1 MSRYCASCGKRLED
15 DAKFC
20 TSCGAP
26 VEQTAASSSQPAF
39 EQTGSLDTP
48 QTKSDDPLA
57 YRPDPAAGPAA
68 DSAAVETTQRI
79 PVTGTSAQQRP
90 ASAYAPDSPQGPAP
104 KKSATGPLIA
114 VIVVLVAI
122 IIALVIFFVI
132 KPFDNAA
139 TQTTAEVTKLHH
151 DDDADDLKP
160 LGDPNSLYDDD
171 DDDEDE
177 AGGEATLSEKNL
189 YRRLSEYYDLLE
201 DLDNEVRACAQVFNG
216 SYLEEDRTTRQ
227 NLADVAERTEDTI
240 EQYYD
245 IVEDLDVPMSSKN
258 YSSWKDI
265 IALYDDLDHRIDA
278 ICDAWEI
285 SLKYAKP
292 ADHKDKI
299 VAPLARDNVAGTND
313 NKYRLDFEERY
324 PGAKPVEVN

>member
-1 MSRYCASCGKRLED
+1 MSRYCASCGKLLAD

-26 VEQTAASSSQPAF
+26 VEQTTASNGQPAF

-48 QTKSDDPLA
+48 QTKPDDSLA
-57 YRPDPAAGPAA
+57 YRPDPAADP
-68 DSAAVETTQRI
+68 AAVETTQRI
-79 PVTGTSAQQRP
+79 PVAGTPAQQQP
-90 ASAYAPDSPQGPAP
+90 ASAYASDSPQAPAA
-104 KKSATGPLIA
+104 KKSATRALIA

-132 KPFDNAA
+132 KPFDNSA

-151 DDDADDLKP
+151 DVDADDLKP
-160 LGDPNSLYDDD
+160 LDDPNSLYDDD
-171 DDDEDE
+171 DDDD
-177 AGGEATLSEKNL
+177 GEATLSEQNL

-201 DLDNEVRACAQVFNG
+201 DLDNQVRACAQAFNG

-265 IALYDDLDHRIDA
+265 VALYDDLDNRIDA

-292 ADHKDKI
+292 TDHKDEI
-299 VAPLARDNVAGTND
+299 VAPLAGDNEPGTNS
-313 NKYRLDFEERY
+313 NKYRQDFEDRY

>member
-1 MSRYCASCGKRLED
+1 MSRYCASCGKLLAD
-15 DAKFC
+15 NAKFC

-26 VEQTAASSSQPAF
+26 VEQTTASDSQPAF

-48 QTKSDDPLA
+48 QAKADDPLA
-57 YRPDPAAGPAA
+57 YRPDPAASP
-68 DSAAVETTQRI
+68 AAVETTQRI
-79 PVTGTSAQQRP
+79 PVASGSPQQQP
-90 ASAYAPDSPQGPAP
+90 APAYAPASPQTPTP
-104 KKSATGPLIA
+104 KKSGTGLLIA

-122 IIALVIFFVI
+122 IIALVVFFVI

-139 TQTTAEVTKLHH
+139 TQTTAEVAKLHH
-151 DDDADDLKP
+151 DVDSDDLKP
-160 LGDPNSLYDDD
+160 LGDLNSLYDDD
-171 DDDEDE
+171 D
-177 AGGEATLSEKNL
+177 GEATLSEQNL

-201 DLDNEVRACAQVFNG
+201 DLDSQVRACAEAFNG
-216 SYLEEDRTTRQ
+216 GYLEEDRTTRQ

-265 IALYDDLDHRIDA
+265 VALYDDLDHRIDA

-292 ADHKDKI
+292 ADHKDEI
-299 VAPLARDNVAGTND
+299 VAPLAGDNEPGTNS
-313 NKYRLDFEERY
+313 NKYRQDFEDRY
-324 PGAKPVEVN
+324 PGAKPVEVK

>member
-1 MSRYCASCGKRLED
+1 MSRYCASCGKLLAD

-26 VEQTAASSSQPAF
+26 VEQTTASNGQPAF

-48 QTKSDDPLA
+48 QAKPDDPLA

-68 DSAAVETTQRI
+68 VETTQRM
-79 PVTGTSAQQRP
+79 PVTGTSTQQQP
-90 ASAYAPDSPQGPAP
+90 ASAYAPISPQAPAP
-104 KKSATGPLIA
+104 RKSGTKLLVA

-132 KPFDNAA
+132 KPFDSAA

-151 DDDADDLKP
+151 DVDDDDLKP
-160 LGDPNSLYDDD
+160 LGDLNSLYDDD
-171 DDDEDE
+171 DDDDED
-177 AGGEATLSEKNL
+177 GSQATLSEQNL

-201 DLDNEVRACAQVFNG
+201 DLDNQVRACAEAFNG
-216 SYLEEDRTTRQ
+216 GYLEEDRTTRQ

-265 IALYDDLDHRIDA
+265 VALYDDLDNRIDA

-292 ADHKDKI
+292 ADHKDEI
-299 VAPLARDNVAGTND
+299 VAPLAGDNEPGTNS
-313 NKYRLDFEERY
+313 NKYRQDFEDRY
-324 PGAKPVEVN
+324 PGAKPVEVK

>member
-1 MSRYCASCGKRLED
+1 MSRYCASCGKLLAD

-26 VEQTAASSSQPAF
+26 VEQTTASNGQPAF

-48 QTKSDDPLA
+48 QAKPDDLLA

-68 DSAAVETTQRI
+68 VETTQRI
-79 PVTGTSAQQRP
+79 PVADTPPQQQP
-90 ASAYAPDSPQGPAP
+90 ASAYASDSPQAPAA
-104 KKSATGPLIA
+104 KKSATRALVA

-151 DDDADDLKP
+151 DVDSDGLKP
-160 LGDPNSLYDDD
+160 LGDLNSLYDDD
-171 DDDEDE
+171 DDDD
-177 AGGEATLSEKNL
+177 GEATLSEQNL

-201 DLDNEVRACAQVFNG
+201 DLDSQVRACAEAFNG
-216 SYLEEDRTTRQ
+216 GYLEEDRTTRQ

-265 IALYDDLDHRIDA
+265 VALYDDLDHRIDA

-292 ADHKDKI
+292 ADHKDEI
-299 VAPLARDNVAGTND
+299 VAPLAGDNEPGTNS
-313 NKYRLDFEERY
+313 NKYRQDFEDRY
-324 PGAKPVEVN
+324 PGAKPVEVK

>member
-1 MSRYCASCGKRLED
+1 MPSSAPRAVHPLSKQPRAIASPLSSRPVPSIRRKPRR
-15 DAKFC
+15 
-20 TSCGAP
+20 TTPSPIAP
-26 VEQTAASSSQPAF
+26 
-39 EQTGSLDTP
+39 TP
-48 QTKSDDPLA
+48 PQAP
-57 YRPDPAAGPAA
+57 
-68 DSAAVETTQRI
+68 AAVETTQRI
-79 PVTGTSAQQRP
+79 PVASGSPQQQP
-90 ASAYAPDSPQGPAP
+90 APAYAPASPQTPAP
-104 KKSATGPLIA
+104 KKSGTGPLIA

-122 IIALVIFFVI
+122 IIALVVFFVI

-139 TQTTAEVTKLHH
+139 TQTTAEVAKLHH
-151 DDDADDLKP
+151 DVDDDDLKP

-171 DDDEDE
+171 DDDDED
-177 AGGEATLSEKNL
+177 GGEATLSEQNL

-201 DLDNEVRACAQVFNG
+201 DLDNYVRGCAQNFNG

-245 IVEDLDVPMSSKN
+245 IVEDLDVPTSSKN

-265 IALYDDLDHRIDA
+265 VALYDDLNHRIDA

-292 ADHKDKI
+292 ADHKNEI
-299 VAPLARDNVAGTND
+299 VAPLSRDNVAGTND

>member
-1 MSRYCASCGKRLED
+1 MSRYCASCGKLLAD

-26 VEQTAASSSQPAF
+26 VEQTTASNGQPAF
-39 EQTGSLDTP
+39 EQTGSLDTS
-48 QTKSDDPLA
+48 QTKPDDPLA
-57 YRPDPAAGPAA
+57 YRPDPVAGP
-68 DSAAVETTQRI
+68 AAVETTQRI
-79 PVTGTSAQQRP
+79 PVAGTPAQQQP
-90 ASAYAPDSPQGPAP
+90 ASAYASDSTQAPAA
-104 KKSATGPLIA
+104 KKSATRALVA

-151 DDDADDLKP
+151 DVDADDLKP

-171 DDDEDE
+171 DDDED
-177 AGGEATLSEKNL
+177 GGEATLSEQNL

-201 DLDNEVRACAQVFNG
+201 DLDSQVRACAEAFNG
-216 SYLEEDRTTRQ
+216 SYLAEDRTARQ

-265 IALYDDLDHRIDA
+265 VALYDDLDNRIDA

-292 ADHKDKI
+292 ADHKDEI
-299 VAPLARDNVAGTND
+299 VAPLARDNEPGTNS
-313 NKYRLDFEERY
+313 NKYRQDFEDRY
-324 PGAKPVEVN
+324 PGAKPVEVK

>member
-1 MSRYCASCGKRLED
+1 MSRYCASCGKLLAD

-26 VEQTAASSSQPAF
+26 VEQTTASNGQPAF

-48 QTKSDDPLA
+48 QTKPDDPLA
-57 YRPDPAAGPAA
+57 YRPDPAADP
-68 DSAAVETTQRI
+68 AAVETTQRI
-79 PVTGTSAQQRP
+79 PVAGTPAQQQP
-90 ASAYAPDSPQGPAP
+90 ASAYASDSPQAPAA
-104 KKSATGPLIA
+104 KKSATRALIA

-132 KPFDNAA
+132 KPFNNAA

-151 DDDADDLKP
+151 DVDADDLKP
-160 LGDPNSLYDDD
+160 LDDPNSLYDDD
-171 DDDEDE
+171 DDDD
-177 AGGEATLSEKNL
+177 GEATLSEQNL

-201 DLDNEVRACAQVFNG
+201 DLDNQVRACAETFNG

-265 IALYDDLDHRIDA
+265 VALYDDLDNRIDA

-292 ADHKDKI
+292 ADHKDEI
-299 VAPLARDNVAGTND
+299 VAPLAGDNEPGTNS
-313 NKYRLDFEERY
+313 NKYRQDFEDRY

>member
-1 MSRYCASCGKRLED
+1 MSRYCASCGKFLAD

-26 VEQTAASSSQPAF
+26 VDQAAASDSQPAF
-39 EQTGSLDTP
+39 EQTGTLDTS
-48 QTKSDDPLA
+48 QTKSNDPLA

-68 DSAAVETTQRI
+68 VETTQRI
-79 PVTGTSAQQRP
+79 PVADTPPQQQP
-90 ASAYAPDSPQGPAP
+90 ASAYASDSPQAPAA
-104 KKSATGPLIA
+104 KKSATRALVA

-151 DDDADDLKP
+151 DVDSDDLKP
-160 LGDPNSLYDDD
+160 LGDLNSLYDDD
-171 DDDEDE
+171 DDDDDD
-177 AGGEATLSEKNL
+177 GEATLSEQNL

-201 DLDNEVRACAQVFNG
+201 DLDSQVRACAEAFNG
-216 SYLEEDRTTRQ
+216 GYLEEDRTTRQ

-265 IALYDDLDHRIDA
+265 VALYDDLDHRIDA

-292 ADHKDKI
+292 ADHKDEI
-299 VAPLARDNVAGTND
+299 VAPLAGDNEPGTNS
-313 NKYRLDFEERY
+313 NKYRQDFEDRY
-324 PGAKPVEVN
+324 PGAKPVEVK

>member
-1 MSRYCASCGKRLED
+1 MSRYCASCGKLLAD
-15 DAKFC
+15 NAKFC

-26 VEQTAASSSQPAF
+26 VEQTVASDSQPAF

-48 QTKSDDPLA
+48 QAKADDPLA
-57 YRPDPAAGPAA
+57 YRPDPAASP
-68 DSAAVETTQRI
+68 AAVETTQRI
-79 PVTGTSAQQRP
+79 PVADTPPQQQP
-90 ASAYAPDSPQGPAP
+90 ASAYASDSPQAPAA
-104 KKSATGPLIA
+104 KKSATRALVA

-151 DDDADDLKP
+151 DVDSDDLKP
-160 LGDPNSLYDDD
+160 LGDLNSLYDDD
-171 DDDEDE
+171 DDDED
-177 AGGEATLSEKNL
+177 GGEATLSEQNL

-201 DLDNEVRACAQVFNG
+201 DLDSQVRACAQAFNG
-216 SYLEEDRTTRQ
+216 SYLEEDRTARQ

-265 IALYDDLDHRIDA
+265 VALYDDLDHRIDA

-292 ADHKDKI
+292 ADHKDEI
-299 VAPLARDNVAGTND
+299 VAPLAGDNEPGTNS
-313 NKYRLDFEERY
+313 NKYRQDFEDRY
-324 PGAKPVEVN
+324 PGAKPVEVK

>member
-1 MSRYCASCGKRLED
+1 MSRYCASCGKLLAD
-15 DAKFC
+15 NAKFC

-26 VEQTAASSSQPAF
+26 VEQTVASDSQPAF

-48 QTKSDDPLA
+48 QAKAGRPPRLSTRPRRKPRGRRDHAAHTRRERLAPTAAGSRIRARFATDPRSQKERHRAA
-57 YRPDPAAGPAA
+57 YRRYRCAGG
-68 DSAAVETTQRI
+68 DHHR
-79 PVTGTSAQQRP
+79 
-90 ASAYAPDSPQGPAP
+90 
-104 KKSATGPLIA
+104 
-114 VIVVLVAI
+114 
-122 IIALVIFFVI
+122 LVIFFAI
-132 KPFDNAA
+132 RPFDNAA
-139 TQTTAEVTKLHH
+139 TQTAAEVAKLHH
-151 DDDADDLKP
+151 DVDEDDLKP

-171 DDDEDE
+171 DDDDED
-177 AGGEATLSEKNL
+177 GGEATLSEQNL

-201 DLDNEVRACAQVFNG
+201 DLDNYVRGCAQNFNG
-216 SYLEEDRTTRQ
+216 SYLEEDRTARQ

-245 IVEDLDVPMSSKN
+245 IVEDLDVPTSSKN

-285 SLKYAKP
+285 SLKYTKP
-292 ADHKDKI
+292 ADHKNEI
-299 VAPLARDNVAGTND
+299 VVPLSRDNVAGTND

>member
-1 MSRYCASCGKRLED
+1 MSRYCASCGKLLAD

-26 VEQTAASSSQPAF
+26 VEQTTASNGQPAF

-48 QTKSDDPLA
+48 QTKPDDSLA
-57 YRPDPAAGPAA
+57 YRPDPAADP
-68 DSAAVETTQRI
+68 AAVETTQRI
-79 PVTGTSAQQRP
+79 PVAGTPAQQQP
-90 ASAYAPDSPQGPAP
+90 ASAYASDSPQAPAA
-104 KKSATGPLIA
+104 KKSATRALIA

-132 KPFDNAA
+132 KPFDNSA

-151 DDDADDLKP
+151 DVDADDLKP
-160 LGDPNSLYDDD
+160 LDDPNSLYDDD
-171 DDDEDE
+171 DDDD
-177 AGGEATLSEKNL
+177 GEATLSEQNL

-201 DLDNEVRACAQVFNG
+201 DLDNQVRACAQAFNG

-265 IALYDDLDHRIDA
+265 VALYDDLDNRIDA

-292 ADHKDKI
+292 ADHKDEI
-299 VAPLARDNVAGTND
+299 VAPLAGDNEPGTNS
-313 NKYRLDFEERY
+313 NKYRQDFEDRY

>member
-1 MSRYCASCGKRLED
+1 MSRYCASCGKLLAD

-26 VEQTAASSSQPAF
+26 VEQTAASNGQPAF
-39 EQTGSLDTP
+39 EQTGPFDTP
-48 QTKSDDPLA
+48 QAKPDDPLV

-68 DSAAVETTQRI
+68 VETTQRI
-79 PVTGTSAQQRP
+79 PVADTPPQQEP
-90 ASAYAPDSPQGPAP
+90 ASAYASDSPQAPAA
-104 KKSATGPLIA
+104 KKSATKALVA

-151 DDDADDLKP
+151 DVDSDDLKP
-160 LGDPNSLYDDD
+160 LGNLNSLYDDD
-171 DDDEDE
+171 DDED
-177 AGGEATLSEKNL
+177 GGEATLSEQNL

-201 DLDNEVRACAQVFNG
+201 DLDSQVRACAQAFNG
-216 SYLEEDRTTRQ
+216 SYLEEDRTARQ

-265 IALYDDLDHRIDA
+265 VALYDDLDHRIDA

-292 ADHKDKI
+292 ADHKDEI
-299 VAPLARDNVAGTND
+299 VAPLAGDNEPGTNS
-313 NKYRLDFEERY
+313 NKYRQDFEDRY
-324 PGAKPVEVN
+324 PGAKPVEVK

>member
-1 MSRYCASCGKRLED
+1 MSRYCASCGKLLAD

-26 VEQTAASSSQPAF
+26 VEQTTASNGQPAF

-48 QTKSDDPLA
+48 QAKPDDPLV
-57 YRPDPAAGPAA
+57 YRPDPVAGP
-68 DSAAVETTQRI
+68 AAVETTQRI
-79 PVTGTSAQQRP
+79 PVAGTPAQQQP
-90 ASAYAPDSPQGPAP
+90 ASTYAPDSPQAPAA
-104 KKSATGPLIA
+104 KKSSTKALIA
-114 VIVVLVAI
+114 VIVVLVAV

-132 KPFDNAA
+132 KPFDSTA
-139 TQTTAEVTKLHH
+139 TQTTAEITKLHH
-151 DDDADDLKP
+151 DVDDDDLKP
-160 LGDPNSLYDDD
+160 LDDPNSLYDDD
-171 DDDEDE
+171 DDDDD
-177 AGGEATLSEKNL
+177 EATLSEQNL

-201 DLDNEVRACAQVFNG
+201 DLDSQVRACAQAFNG

-265 IALYDDLDHRIDA
+265 VALYDDLDNRIDA

-292 ADHKDKI
+292 ADHKDEI
-299 VAPLARDNVAGTND
+299 VAPLTHDNEPGTNS
-313 NKYRLDFEERY
+313 NKYRQDFENRY
-324 PGAKPVEVN
+324 PAAKPVEVK

>member
-1 MSRYCASCGKRLED
+1 MSRYCASCGKLLAD

-26 VEQTAASSSQPAF
+26 VEQTTTSNGQPAF
-39 EQTGSLDTP
+39 EQTGSFDTP
-48 QTKSDDPLA
+48 QAKPDDPLV

-68 DSAAVETTQRI
+68 VETTQRI
-79 PVTGTSAQQRP
+79 PVADTPPQQEP
-90 ASAYAPDSPQGPAP
+90 ASAYASDSPQAPAA
-104 KKSATGPLIA
+104 KKSATKALVA

-151 DDDADDLKP
+151 DVDSDDLKP
-160 LGDPNSLYDDD
+160 LGNLNSLYDDD
-171 DDDEDE
+171 DDDDD
-177 AGGEATLSEKNL
+177 GEATLSEQNL

-201 DLDNEVRACAQVFNG
+201 DLDSQVRACAQAFNG
-216 SYLEEDRTTRQ
+216 SYLEEDRTARQ

-265 IALYDDLDHRIDA
+265 VALYDDLDNRIDA

-292 ADHKDKI
+292 ADHKDEI
-299 VAPLARDNVAGTND
+299 VVPLARDNEPGTNS
-313 NKYRLDFEERY
+313 NKYRQDFEDRY
-324 PGAKPVEVN
+324 PGAKPVEVK

>member
-1 MSRYCASCGKRLED
+1 MSRYCASCGKLLAD

-26 VEQTAASSSQPAF
+26 VEQTTASNGQPAF

-48 QTKSDDPLA
+48 QAKPDDPLA
-57 YRPDPAAGPAA
+57 YRPDPAASP
-68 DSAAVETTQRI
+68 AAVETTQRM
-79 PVTGTSAQQRP
+79 PVTGTSTQQQP
-90 ASAYAPDSPQGPAP
+90 ASTYAPDSPQAPAA
-104 KKSATGPLIA
+104 KKSGTKVLIA

-132 KPFDNAA
+132 KPFDSAA

-151 DDDADDLKP
+151 DDEDDDLKP
-160 LGDPNSLYDDD
+160 LDDPNSLYDDND
-171 DDDEDE
+171 DDD
-177 AGGEATLSEKNL
+177 GEATLSEQNL
-189 YRRLSEYYDLLE
+189 YRHLSEYYDQLE
-201 DLDNEVRACAQVFNG
+201 DLDSQVRACAQAFNG
-216 SYLEEDRTTRQ
+216 GYLEEDRTARQ

-265 IALYDDLDHRIDA
+265 VALYDDLDNRIDA

-292 ADHKDKI
+292 ADHKDEI
-299 VAPLARDNVAGTND
+299 VAPLARDNEPGTNS
-313 NKYRLDFEERY
+313 NKYRQDFEDRY
-324 PGAKPVEVN
+324 PGAKPVEVK

>member
-1 MSRYCASCGKRLED
+1 MSRYCASCGKLLAD

-26 VEQTAASSSQPAF
+26 VEQTTASNGQPAF
-39 EQTGSLDTP
+39 EQTGSFDTP
-48 QTKSDDPLA
+48 QAKPDDPLA
-57 YRPDPAAGPAA
+57 YRPDPAASP
-68 DSAAVETTQRI
+68 AAVETTQRM
-79 PVTGTSAQQRP
+79 PVTGTSTQQQP
-90 ASAYAPDSPQGPAP
+90 ASTYAPDSPQAPAA
-104 KKSATGPLIA
+104 KKSGTKVLIA
-114 VIVVLVAI
+114 VIVVLVAV

-132 KPFDNAA
+132 KPFDSTA

-151 DDDADDLKP
+151 DVDADDLKP
-160 LGDPNSLYDDD
+160 LDDPNSLYDDD
-171 DDDEDE
+171 D
-177 AGGEATLSEKNL
+177 GEATLSEQNL

-201 DLDNEVRACAQVFNG
+201 DLDSQVRACAQAFNG

-265 IALYDDLDHRIDA
+265 VALYDDLDNRIDA

-292 ADHKDKI
+292 ADHKDEI
-299 VAPLARDNVAGTND
+299 VAPLAGDNEPGTNS
-313 NKYRLDFEERY
+313 NKYRQDFEDRY
-324 PGAKPVEVN
+324 PGAKPVEVK

>member
-1 MSRYCASCGKRLED
+1 MSRYCASCGKLLAD

-26 VEQTAASSSQPAF
+26 VEQTAASNGQPAF

-48 QTKSDDPLA
+48 QSKPDDPLA

-68 DSAAVETTQRI
+68 VETTQRI
-79 PVTGTSAQQRP
+79 PVADTPPQQQP
-90 ASAYAPDSPQGPAP
+90 ASAYASDSPQAP
-104 KKSATGPLIA
+104 SAKKSATRALVA

-151 DDDADDLKP
+151 DVDSDDFKP
-160 LGDPNSLYDDD
+160 LGNLNSLYDDD
-171 DDDEDE
+171 DDDDD
-177 AGGEATLSEKNL
+177 GEATLSEQNL

-201 DLDNEVRACAQVFNG
+201 DLDSQVRACAEAFNG
-216 SYLEEDRTTRQ
+216 GYLEEDRTARQ

-265 IALYDDLDHRIDA
+265 VALYDDLDHRIDA

-292 ADHKDKI
+292 ADHKDEI
-299 VAPLARDNVAGTND
+299 VAPLAGDNEPGTNS
-313 NKYRLDFEERY
+313 NKYRQDFEDRY
-324 PGAKPVEVN
+324 PGAKPVEVK

>member
-1 MSRYCASCGKRLED
+1 MSRYCASCGKLLAD

-26 VEQTAASSSQPAF
+26 VEQTTASDSQPAF

-48 QTKSDDPLA
+48 QAKADDPLA

-68 DSAAVETTQRI
+68 VETTQRI
-79 PVTGTSAQQRP
+79 PVADTPPQQQP
-90 ASAYAPDSPQGPAP
+90 ASAYASDSPQAPAA
-104 KKSATGPLIA
+104 KKSATRALVA

-151 DDDADDLKP
+151 DVDADDLKP
-160 LGDPNSLYDDD
+160 LGDPNSLDDD
-171 DDDEDE
+171 DDDDDD
-177 AGGEATLSEKNL
+177 GEATLSEQNL

-201 DLDNEVRACAQVFNG
+201 DLDSQVRACAEAFNG
-216 SYLEEDRTTRQ
+216 GYLEEDRTTRQ

-265 IALYDDLDHRIDA
+265 VALYDDLDHRIDA

-292 ADHKDKI
+292 ADHKDEI
-299 VAPLARDNVAGTND
+299 VAPLAGDNEPGTNS
-313 NKYRLDFEERY
+313 NKYRQDFEDRY
-324 PGAKPVEVN
+324 PGAKPVEVK

>member
-1 MSRYCASCGKRLED
+1 MSRYCASCGKLLAD

-26 VEQTAASSSQPAF
+26 VEQTTASNGQPAF
-39 EQTGSLDTP
+39 EQTGSFDTP
-48 QTKSDDPLA
+48 QAKPDDPLV

-68 DSAAVETTQRI
+68 VETTQRI
-79 PVTGTSAQQRP
+79 PVADTPPQQEP
-90 ASAYAPDSPQGPAP
+90 ASAYASDSPQAPAA
-104 KKSATGPLIA
+104 KKSATKALVA

-151 DDDADDLKP
+151 DVDSDDLKP
-160 LGDPNSLYDDD
+160 LGNLNSLYDDD
-171 DDDEDE
+171 DDDDD
-177 AGGEATLSEKNL
+177 GEATLSEQNL

-201 DLDNEVRACAQVFNG
+201 DLDSQVRACAEAFNG
-216 SYLEEDRTTRQ
+216 GYLEEDRTARQ

-265 IALYDDLDHRIDA
+265 VALYDDLDHRIDA

-292 ADHKDKI
+292 ADHKDEI
-299 VAPLARDNVAGTND
+299 VTPLAGDNEPGTNS
-313 NKYRLDFEERY
+313 NKYRQDFEDRY
-324 PGAKPVEVN
+324 PGAKPVEVK

>member
-1 MSRYCASCGKRLED
+1 MSRYCASCGKLLAD

-26 VEQTAASSSQPAF
+26 VEQTTASNGQPAF
-39 EQTGSLDTP
+39 EQTGSLDTSQAKP
-48 QTKSDDPLA
+48 DDPLA

-68 DSAAVETTQRI
+68 VETTQRI
-79 PVTGTSAQQRP
+79 PVADTPPQQEP
-90 ASAYAPDSPQGPAP
+90 ASAYASDSPQAPAA
-104 KKSATGPLIA
+104 KKSATKALVA

-151 DDDADDLKP
+151 DVDSDDLKP
-160 LGDPNSLYDDD
+160 LGNLNSLYDDD
-171 DDDEDE
+171 DDDDDD
-177 AGGEATLSEKNL
+177 GEATLSEQNL

-201 DLDNEVRACAQVFNG
+201 DLDSQVRACAEAFNG
-216 SYLEEDRTTRQ
+216 GYLEEDRTTRQ

-265 IALYDDLDHRIDA
+265 VALYDDLDHRIDA

-292 ADHKDKI
+292 ADHKDEI
-299 VAPLARDNVAGTND
+299 VAPLAGDNEPGTNS
-313 NKYRLDFEERY
+313 NKYRQDFEDRY
-324 PGAKPVEVN
+324 PGAKPVEVK

>member
-1 MSRYCASCGKRLED
+1 MSRYCASCGKLLAD

-26 VEQTAASSSQPAF
+26 VEQTAASNGQPAF

-48 QTKSDDPLA
+48 QTKPDDPLA

-68 DSAAVETTQRI
+68 VETTQRI
-79 PVTGTSAQQRP
+79 PVADTPPQQEP
-90 ASAYAPDSPQGPAP
+90 ASAYASDSPQAPAA
-104 KKSATGPLIA
+104 KKSATKALVA
-114 VIVVLVAI
+114 VIVVLAAI

-151 DDDADDLKP
+151 DVDSDDLKP
-160 LGDPNSLYDDD
+160 LGNLNSLYDDD
-171 DDDEDE
+171 DDDDDD
-177 AGGEATLSEKNL
+177 GEATLSEQNL

-201 DLDNEVRACAQVFNG
+201 DLDSQVRACAQAFNG
-216 SYLEEDRTTRQ
+216 SYLEEDRTARQ

-265 IALYDDLDHRIDA
+265 VALYDDLDHRIDA

-292 ADHKDKI
+292 ADHKDEI
-299 VAPLARDNVAGTND
+299 VAPLAGDNEPGTNS
-313 NKYRLDFEERY
+313 NKYRQDFEDRY
-324 PGAKPVEVN
+324 PGAKPVEVK

>member
-1 MSRYCASCGKRLED
+1 MSRYCASCGKLLAD
-15 DAKFC
+15 NAKFC

-26 VEQTAASSSQPAF
+26 VEQTTASDSQPAF

-48 QTKSDDPLA
+48 QAKADDPLA

-68 DSAAVETTQRI
+68 VETTQRI
-79 PVTGTSAQQRP
+79 PVASGSSQQEP
-90 ASAYAPDSPQGPAP
+90 APAYAPASPQTPAP
-104 KKSATGPLIA
+104 KKSGTGPLIA

-122 IIALVIFFVI
+122 IIALVVFFVI

-139 TQTTAEVTKLHH
+139 TQTTAEVAKLHH
-151 DDDADDLKP
+151 DV
-160 LGDPNSLYDDD
+160 DD
-171 DDDEDE
+171 DDDED
-177 AGGEATLSEKNL
+177 GGEATLSEQNL

-201 DLDNEVRACAQVFNG
+201 DLDNYVRGCAQNFNG

-245 IVEDLDVPMSSKN
+245 IVEDLDVPTSSKN

-265 IALYDDLDHRIDA
+265 VALYDDLDHRIDA

-285 SLKYAKP
+285 SLKYTKP
-292 ADHKDKI
+292 ADHKNEI
-299 VAPLARDNVAGTND
+299 VAPLSRDNVAGTND

>member
-1 MSRYCASCGKRLED
+1 MSRYCASCGKLLAD

-26 VEQTAASSSQPAF
+26 VEQTTASNGQTAF

-48 QTKSDDPLA
+48 QTKPDDCLA
-57 YRPDPAAGPAA
+57 HRPDPAAGP
-68 DSAAVETTQRI
+68 SAVETTQRI
-79 PVTGTSAQQRP
+79 PVTGTSTQQQP
-90 ASAYAPDSPQGPAP
+90 ASTYAPTSPQAPAP
-104 KKSATGPLIA
+104 KKSGIGPLIA

-122 IIALVIFFVI
+122 IIALVVFFVI

-151 DDDADDLKP
+151 DVDDDDLKP

-171 DDDEDE
+171 DDDDEDD
-177 AGGEATLSEKNL
+177 GEATLSEQNL

-201 DLDNEVRACAQVFNG
+201 DLDSQVRACAQAFNG
-216 SYLEEDRTTRQ
+216 SYLEEDRTARQ

-245 IVEDLDVPMSSKN
+245 IVEDLDVPTSSKN

-265 IALYDDLDHRIDA
+265 VALYDDLDHRIDA

-292 ADHKDKI
+292 ADHKDEI
-299 VAPLARDNVAGTND
+299 VVPLARDNEPGTNS
-313 NKYRLDFEERY
+313 NKYRQDFEDRY
-324 PGAKPVEVN
+324 PGAKPVEVK

>member
-1 MSRYCASCGKRLED
+1 MSRYCASCGKLLAD

-26 VEQTAASSSQPAF
+26 VEQTTASNGQPAF

-48 QTKSDDPLA
+48 QAKPDDPLA
-57 YRPDPAAGPAA
+57 YRPDPAAGPAT
-68 DSAAVETTQRI
+68 VETTQHI
-79 PVTGTSAQQRP
+79 PVADTPPQQQP
-90 ASAYAPDSPQGPAP
+90 ASTYAPTSPQAPAP
-104 KKSATGPLIA
+104 KKGGTKLLVA
-114 VIVVLVAI
+114 VIVVLLAI

-132 KPFDNAA
+132 KPFDNSV
-139 TQTTAEVTKLHH
+139 TQTAAEVTKLHH
-151 DDDADDLKP
+151 DVDDDDLKP
-160 LGDPNSLYDDD
+160 LGDPNNLYDDD
-171 DDDEDE
+171 DDDEDS
-177 AGGEATLSEKNL
+177 GEATLSEQNL

-201 DLDNEVRACAQVFNG
+201 DLDSQVRACAQAFNG
-216 SYLEEDRTTRQ
+216 SYLEEDRTARQ
-227 NLADVAERTEDTI
+227 NLADVAEHTEDTI

-265 IALYDDLDHRIDA
+265 VALYDDLDNRIDA

-292 ADHKDKI
+292 ADHKDEI
-299 VAPLARDNVAGTND
+299 VAPLARDNEPGTNSS
-313 NKYRLDFEERY
+313 KYRLDFEDRY
-324 PGAKPVEVN
+324 PGAKPVEVK

>member
-1 MSRYCASCGKRLED
+1 MSRYCASCGKLLAD

-26 VEQTAASSSQPAF
+26 VEQTAASNGQPAF

-48 QTKSDDPLA
+48 QAKPDDPLA

-68 DSAAVETTQRI
+68 VETTQRMPVADI
-79 PVTGTSAQQRP
+79 PTQQQP
-90 ASAYAPDSPQGPAP
+90 ASAYAPTSPQVPAP
-104 KKSATGPLIA
+104 RKNGTKLLIA

-122 IIALVIFFVI
+122 IVALVIFFVI
-132 KPFDNAA
+132 KPFDNSA

-151 DDDADDLKP
+151 DVDDDDFKP

-171 DDDEDE
+171 DDDE
-177 AGGEATLSEKNL
+177 AGGEATLSEQNL

-201 DLDNEVRACAQVFNG
+201 DLDSQVRACAQAFNG

-240 EQYYD
+240 EQSYD

-285 SLKYAKP
+285 SLKYVKP
-292 ADHKDKI
+292 SDHKDEI
-299 VAPLARDNVAGTND
+299 VAPLARDNEPGTSS
-313 NKYRLDFEERY
+313 NKYRLDFEDRY

>member
-1 MSRYCASCGKRLED
+1 MSRYCASCGKLLAD

-20 TSCGAP
+20 TSCGTP
-26 VEQTAASSSQPAF
+26 VEQIAAGNRQPAF
-39 EQTGSLDTP
+39 EQTVSLDTP
-48 QTKSDDPLA
+48 QAKPDDPLA
-57 YRPDPAAGPAA
+57 YRPDPAAAPAE
-68 DSAAVETTQRI
+68 VETTRRMS
-79 PVTGTSAQQRP
+79 VTGTSTQQQP
-90 ASAYAPDSPQGPAP
+90 ASAYAPTSPQAAAP
-104 KKSATGPLIA
+104 KKSGTKPLIA
-114 VIVVLVAI
+114 IVVVLVAI
-122 IIALVIFFVI
+122 IIALVVFFVI

-139 TQTTAEVTKLHH
+139 TQTTAEITKPHH
-151 DDDADDLKP
+151 DVDADDLKP

-171 DDDEDE
+171 DDDDED
-177 AGGEATLSEKNL
+177 GGAATLSEQNL
-189 YRRLSEYYDLLE
+189 YRRLGEYYDLLE
-201 DLDNEVRACAQVFNG
+201 DLDSQVCACAQAFNG

-245 IVEDLDVPMSSKN
+245 IVEDLDVPASSKN

-292 ADHKDKI
+292 ADHKNEI
-299 VAPLARDNVAGTND
+299 VAPLSRDNVAGTND

>member
-1 MSRYCASCGKRLED
+1 MSRNCASCGKLLAD
-15 DAKFC
+15 NAKFC

-26 VEQTAASSSQPAF
+26 VEQTTASNGQPAF

-48 QTKSDDPLA
+48 QAKPDDPLV
-57 YRPDPAAGPAA
+57 YRPDPVAGP
-68 DSAAVETTQRI
+68 AAVETTQRM
-79 PVTGTSAQQRP
+79 PVTGTSTQQQP
-90 ASAYAPDSPQGPAP
+90 ASTYAPTSPQAPAA
-104 KKSATGPLIA
+104 KKSGTKLLIA
-114 VIVVLVAI
+114 IIVVLVAI
-122 IIALVIFFVI
+122 IIALVVFFVI
-132 KPFDNAA
+132 KPFDNSA

-151 DDDADDLKP
+151 DVDDDDLKP

-171 DDDEDE
+171 DDDDEDD
-177 AGGEATLSEKNL
+177 GEATLSEQNL

-201 DLDNEVRACAQVFNG
+201 DLDSQVRACAQAFNG
-216 SYLEEDRTTRQ
+216 SYLEEDRTARQ

-245 IVEDLDVPMSSKN
+245 IVEDLDVPTSSKN

-265 IALYDDLDHRIDA
+265 VALYDDLDHRIDA

-292 ADHKDKI
+292 ADHKDEI
-299 VAPLARDNVAGTND
+299 VVPLARDNEPGTNS
-313 NKYRLDFEERY
+313 NKYRQDFEDRY
-324 PGAKPVEVN
+324 PGAKPVEVK

>member
-1 MSRYCASCGKRLED
+1 MSRYCASCGKLLAD

-26 VEQTAASSSQPAF
+26 VEQTAASNGQPAF

-48 QTKSDDPLA
+48 QAKPDDPLA

-68 DSAAVETTQRI
+68 VETTQRM
-79 PVTGTSAQQRP
+79 PVAVAPAQQQP
-90 ASAYAPDSPQGPAP
+90 VSAYASDSSQVPAT
-104 KKSATGPLIA
+104 KKSGTGALVAI
-114 VIVVLVAI
+114 IVVLVAI
-122 IIALVIFFVI
+122 IIALVIFFVV
-132 KPFDNAA
+132 KPFDNSA

-151 DDDADDLKP
+151 DVDDDDLKP
-160 LGDPNSLYDDD
+160 LGDPNSLYNDD
-171 DDDEDE
+171 DDDET
-177 AGGEATLSEKNL
+177 GGEAALSEQNL

-201 DLDNEVRACAQVFNG
+201 DLDSQVRACAQAFNG

-227 NLADVAERTEDTI
+227 NLADVAERTEDAI

-245 IVEDLDVPMSSKN
+245 IVEDLDVPMNSKN

-285 SLKYAKP
+285 SLKYVKP
-292 ADHKDKI
+292 SDHKDEI
-299 VAPLARDNVAGTND
+299 VAPLARDNEPGTSS
-313 NKYRLDFEERY
+313 NKYRLDFEDRY

>member
-1 MSRYCASCGKRLED
+1 MSRYCASCGKLLAD

-26 VEQTAASSSQPAF
+26 VEQTAASNGQPAF

-48 QTKSDDPLA
+48 QAKPDDPLA

-68 DSAAVETTQRI
+68 VETTQRI
-79 PVTGTSAQQRP
+79 PVADTPPQQQP
-90 ASAYAPDSPQGPAP
+90 ASAYASDSPQAPAA
-104 KKSATGPLIA
+104 KKSATKALVA
-114 VIVVLVAI
+114 VIVMLVAI

-151 DDDADDLKP
+151 DVDADDLKP
-160 LGDPNSLYDDD
+160 LGDLNSLYDDD
-171 DDDEDE
+171 DDD
-177 AGGEATLSEKNL
+177 GEATLSEQNL

-201 DLDNEVRACAQVFNG
+201 DLDSQVRACAEAFNG
-216 SYLEEDRTTRQ
+216 GYLEEDRTTRQ

-265 IALYDDLDHRIDA
+265 VALYDDLDHRIDA

-292 ADHKDKI
+292 ADHKDEI
-299 VAPLARDNVAGTND
+299 VAPLADDNEPGTNS
-313 NKYRLDFEERY
+313 NKYRQDFEDRY

>member
-292 ADHKDKI
+292 ADHKDEI

-313 NKYRLDFEERY
+313 NKYRLDFGERY

>member
-1 MSRYCASCGKRLED
+1 MSRYCASCGKLLAD
-15 DAKFC
+15 NAKFC

-26 VEQTAASSSQPAF
+26 VEQTAASDSQPAF

-48 QTKSDDPLA
+48 QAKADDPLA
-57 YRPDPAAGPAA
+57 YRPDPAAAPAE
-68 DSAAVETTQRI
+68 VETTQRI
-79 PVTGTSAQQRP
+79 PVAGTPPQQQP
-90 ASAYAPDSPQGPAP
+90 ASAYAPDSPQVPAA
-104 KKSATGPLIA
+104 KKSGTKLLVA
-114 VIVVLVAI
+114 VIVVLMAI

-151 DDDADDLKP
+151 DVDADDLKP

-171 DDDEDE
+171 DDDDED
-177 AGGEATLSEKNL
+177 GDEATLSEQNL

-201 DLDNEVRACAQVFNG
+201 DLDNYVRGCAQNFNG

-245 IVEDLDVPMSSKN
+245 IVEDLDVPTSSKN

-292 ADHKDKI
+292 ADHKNEI
-299 VAPLARDNVAGTND
+299 VAPLSRDNVAGTND